1 MARKCALKRLKS
13 TNKRITAMKKR
24 LDRHEN
30 ELKDLNGILKILKRG
45 KRKGSNVRLIVNEK
59 ELQLLRKKGIQLK
72 ILKRIK

>member
-1 MARKCALKRLKS
+1 
-13 TNKRITAMKKR
+13 MKKR